1 MLGASSEA
9 DYEPISSGSGTAV
22 VYDLSGLS
30 FSPQI
35 KVEGDTDEDALIRKL
50 RDLEP
55 EFIDFILEA
64 LSRREGGAMSQQT
77 VGFIDYVAQ
86 GGDTF
91 DSIALVAYNEERM
104 ASTIIEANPDL
115 SDVLIF
121 EGGEAVRIPI
131 VEIVETPETLPP
143 WRR

>member
-1 MLGASSEA
+1 
-9 DYEPISSGSGTAV
+9 
-22 VYDLSGLS
+22 
-30 FSPQI
+30 
-35 KVEGDTDEDALIRKL
+35 
-50 RDLEP
+50 
-55 EFIDFILEA
+55 
-64 LSRREGGAMSQQT
+64 MSQQT

-91 DSIALVAYNEERM
+91 DSIALFAYNEERM
-104 ASTIIEANPDL
+104 ASTIITANPDL

-131 VEIVETPETLPP
+131 VETVETPETLPP

>member
-1 MLGASSEA
+1 
-9 DYEPISSGSGTAV
+9 
-22 VYDLSGLS
+22 
-30 FSPQI
+30 
-35 KVEGDTDEDALIRKL
+35 
-50 RDLEP
+50 
-55 EFIDFILEA
+55 
-64 LSRREGGAMSQQT
+64 MSQQT

-121 EGGEAVRIPI
+121 EGGCADPDRRDRGDAGDPAAVEE
-131 VEIVETPETLPP
+131 VTP
-143 WRR
+143 

>member
-35 KVEGDTDEDALIRKL
+35 KVEGDTDEDAPDPKAPH
-50 RDLEP
+50 LEP

-64 LSRREGGAMSQQT
+64 LSRRGGAAPMSQQT

-91 DSIALVAYNEERM
+91 DSIALVAYNEERT

-115 SDVLIF
+115 SDVADLY
-121 EGGEAVRIPI
+121 EP
-131 VEIVETPETLPP
+131 
-143 WRR
+143 